1 MSPERAVRAWEPE
14 ANHSPT
20 GAPGQPRI
28 KLVPEIAGRSKIRA
42 LGWSEISSNALFR
55 NMEKG
60 LDFYISELL
69 EVLTQDLEASIKY
82 LLIEWSPDAGNVL
95 KGKALRKIANSAL
108 APGSAGFERTQRAWQ
123 EVLDTEKIIPIL
135 GQDATNSVT
144 QFGQLDEGRWLCDG
158 CDEEIKNK
166 SKFLIVSPLVEKH
179 KNTLWH
185 IPCRITY
192 LIREEVSSYRAA
204 KSAIDKQSNSVRAI
218 LSSNE
223 KKEKGQDIILRS
235 RSQAHAWID
244 QLTDNWKKTTSVK
257 EEFWPVYE
265 SNFSEYADRIIEY
278 QLTGS
283 LFESSIAKKLT
294 KHLKERVVTS
304 VVNRLSER
312 SERPKQFNS
321 KVEVQVLDLDALT
334 KTLRL
339 ASSSKKVSLSE
350 LTSQFAVSKSVASE
364 IMKYLEKQ
372 GILGQPDRNKSQLV
386 IASAEE
392 ISAFIKS
399 VEKIN
404 GEAPSEP
411 TQESELITIKPT
423 SYGECRVVGERFREG
438 NPVIVDFSLI
448 SDEEER
454 KRMIDF
460 LSGLVFGIKGTIERV
475 TPKIFLLSPS
485 GLVKVS
491 EESDTSDT
499 TNSMVYTA

>member
-1 MSPERAVRAWEPE
+1 MSPQNALRPFEPE
-14 ANHSPT
+14 GSSSPF
-20 GAPGQPRI
+20 GNVSPARI
-28 KLVPEIAGRSKIRA
+28 KLVPEISGKSKVRA
-42 LGWSEISSNALFR
+42 LGWSELSSNALFR

-69 EVLTQDLEASIKY
+69 EALTSDLESSIRH
-82 LLIEWSPDAGNVL
+82 LLIEWAPSAGEVL

-108 APGSAGFERTQRAWQ
+108 APGAAGFDRTQKAWQ

-144 QFGQLDEGRWLCDG
+144 QFGQLEDGKWLCDG
-158 CDEEIKNK
+158 CDKEIKNK

-185 IPCRITY
+185 ISCRITY

-204 KSAIDKQSNSVRAI
+204 KSAIDKQSNSVRVI
-218 LSSNE
+218 LSANE
-223 KKEKGQDIILRS
+223 KKEKNQDVILSS

-244 QLTDNWKKTTSVK
+244 ELATNWKMSTSVK

-265 SNFSEYADRIIEY
+265 SNFAEYADRIIEY

-283 LFESSIAKKLT
+283 LFEYSIAKKLT
-294 KHLKERVVTS
+294 KHLKDRVVAS
-304 VVNRLSER
+304 VVNRLNERNER
-312 SERPKQFNS
+312 SKFFNS
-321 KVEVQVLDLDALT
+321 KTEVQVLDLDALI
-334 KTLRL
+334 KTLKL
-339 ASSSKKVSLSE
+339 ALSTKKVALADLS
-350 LTSQFAVSKSVASE
+350 SQFSVSKSVAAE

-372 GILGQPDRNKSQLV
+372 GILGEPDRNKTQVV

-404 GEAPSEP
+404 GETKAEP
-411 TQESELITIKPT
+411 VQDSELITIKPT
-423 SYGECRVVGERFREG
+423 SYNECRVVGEHFREG
-438 NPVIVDFSLI
+438 NPVIVDFTAI
-448 SDEEER
+448 KDDEER

-460 LSGLVFGIKGTIERV
+460 MSGLVFGVKGTIERV
-475 TPKIFLLSPS
+475 TPKIFLLSPA
-485 GLVKVS
+485 GLEKVS
-491 EESDTSDT
+491 NELDS
-499 TNSMVYTA
+499 TNSKAAATYTA